1 MTGKIAF
8 DAQQPNGHT
17 HIWVVD
23 DQGVGPAKKFTEG
36 GLSTQ
41 NKNPAWSSDG
51 KRIAFVA
58 HTGLGESQICVMDA
72 DGTNQQQL
80 TSGPGIRDHPAWS
93 PPLVKSIS
101 PWVLGSGN
109 NAMAVVRRANA
120 WLSALWGRL
129 QGFTLIKF
137 LVTIKIVYMSPN
149 LGLFTISVM
158 NADGTNQHDLFGD
171 QPGFGK
177 GFGSR
182 PAWSPNGQ
190 KIAFT
195 HMYVGTDYRVAVMN
209 CERYGCDGRSSRD
222 AAAHGHESRVVAHW
236 RQVRVRQ

>member
-23 DQGVGPAKKFTEG
+23 DQGVGPAKKLTEG

-93 PPLVKSIS
+93 PPLVKTIS

-109 NAMAVVRRANA
+109 NAMAVVVAANV

-129 QGFTLIKF
+129 HGFHAHQ
-137 LVTIKIVYMSPN
+137 V
-149 LGLFTISVM
+149 
-158 NADGTNQHDLFGD
+158 
-171 QPGFGK
+171 PGHHQDRLHEPE
-177 GFGSR
+177 SW
-182 PAWSPNGQ
+182 PL
-190 KIAFT
+190 
-195 HMYVGTDYRVAVMN
+195 H
-209 CERYGCDGRSSRD
+209 
-222 AAAHGHESRVVAHW
+222 HLGHERRRHEPARPVRGSARLRRRFRKPTGVVTKWPEDRVHSHVRGHPLSRRSHEL
-236 RQVRVRQ
+236 RTVRV